1 MSSGLRPSVSSAKP
15 AGDDLSAAEQLQRF
29 LKGNTRSRQ
38 RLWLQL
44 QGLGSELYEPIWEQL
59 EQLDRLPTDWATG
72 SLLRLLAVDPE
83 QLLKLQQTYSDG
95 WLIAPSVKHTTYSQL
110 QLALLVGDLQEADR
124 LTSVQLRRLAGP
136 AAEDRGYVYF
146 SEVSAM
152 PEADVSFLDTTW
164 WFYSNGR
171 FSFRVQRQMLERL
184 DWRWEELWPR
194 IGWKQDGVWTRYPG
208 AFTWSHD
215 APDGH
220 MPLVNQLRGVRL
232 MDALL
237 RHPAIDRVCSS
248 P

>member
-1 MSSGLRPSVSSAKP
+1 MSSGLHPSASSAKP
-15 AGDDLSAAEQLQRF
+15 AGDGLSAVEQLQRF

-44 QGLGSELYEPIWEQL
+44 QSLGSELYQPIWEHL

-72 SLLRLLAVDPE
+72 SLLRLLAVDPD

-95 WLIAPSVKHTTYSQL
+95 WLIAPSVEHTTYCEL
-110 QLALLVGDLQEADR
+110 QLALLTGDLQEADR
-124 LTSVQLRRLAGP
+124 LTSVQLRRLAGS

-146 SEVSAM
+146 SEVPAM
-152 PEADVSFLDTTW
+152 PEADLSFIDAAW

-171 FSFRVQRQMLERL
+171 FSFRVQRQLLERL
-184 DWRWEELWPR
+184 GWRWEELWPR

-237 RHPAIDRVCSS
+237 RHPAIDRFCST

>member
-1 MSSGLRPSVSSAKP
+1 MLSGLRPSASSADP
-15 AGDDLSAAEQLQRF
+15 AGGGLSAAEQMQRF

-44 QGLGSELYEPIWEQL
+44 QGLGAELYPLVWTHLQS
-59 EQLDRLPTDWATG
+59 LDRTPDDWATG
-72 SLLRLLAVDPE
+72 SLLRLLARDGE
-83 QLLKLQQTYSDG
+83 QRVRLQQIAADG
-95 WLIAPSVKHTTYSQL
+95 WLQAPPAEHTTYSEL
-110 QLALLVGDLQEADR
+110 QQALLLGDLQEADR

-136 AAEDRGYVYF
+136 SAEERGYVYF
-146 SEVSAM
+146 SEVPAM
-152 PEADVSFLDTTW
+152 AEAELAFLDTAW

-171 FSFRVQRQMLERL
+171 FSFRVQRELLERL
-184 DWRWEELWPR
+184 AWRWEELWPR
-194 IGWKQDGVWTRYPG
+194 IGWKCDGVWTRYPG

-215 APDGH
+215 APEGH

-237 RHPAIDRVCSS
+237 RHPAIDRACAS